1 MAMKIGGT
9 HSVGLVD
16 RHSWQALASSE
27 GMDGGAVVDRAIDLT
42 RRAPDAFASAAAQP
56 AVIGLK
62 SPMPSPRGQGGEA
75 GDCVFE
81 RPDGLTA
88 HSSRYPVSHPPGIIN
103 AHDTDGEANHELLS
117 HK

>member
-16 RHSWQALASSE
+16 RHSWQALASSV
-27 GMDGGAVVDRAIDLT
+27 GMDAGAVVDRAIDLT

-62 SPMPSPRGQGGEA
+62 SPLPNHLVDKVGKRATACSR
-75 GDCVFE
+75 
-81 RPDGLTA
+81 GLT
-88 HSSRYPVSHPPGIIN
+88 
-103 AHDTDGEANHELLS
+103 D
-117 HK
+117 